1 MLSKRKFYL
10 FYQFDF
16 LLGNILYH
24 NVTGLIA
31 NEKYLYVVL
40 ATNHY
45 GAGAES
51 VPLIYD
57 TAVGKLKEKIIK
69 FFSNDI

>member
-1 MLSKRKFYL
+1 M
-10 FYQFDF
+10 
-16 LLGNILYH
+16 
-24 NVTGLIA
+24 TGLIA
-31 NEKYLYVVL
+31 NEKYLFVVL
-40 ATNHY
+40 ATNQY